1 MKEKWYKIIFLA
13 DNVASEVLDC
23 SEARKDLSVKEM
35 TELLVEF
42 GESDYVTVTPEKE
55 IIVV

>member
-1 MKEKWYKIIFLA
+1 MKEKWYKAIFLA
-13 DNVASEVLDC
+13 DTVASEVLDC
-23 SEARKDLSVKEM
+23 PEAKKDLSVKEM
-35 TELLVEF
+35 TERLVEF